1 MKHDR
6 DLTQFNPAAES
17 GDVHEESIKYGPHT
31 GFQSGFRNRD
41 FMTNASFPQTWD
53 LASLAAVPST
63 PEFRTQLDQFKIRL
77 KTLAAAT
84 NDLPAVNAQPDNVS
98 RWVKLIL
105 EYEFVEGT
113 ASDYRSLADCYAAA
127 EAENKSYRKLQA
139 ELAAITPDREQ
150 IATNIEFAFKEATEA
165 DFASLISAD
174 AVLKRNEYF
183 LRTRRRNAELRL
195 PKSQELLAADLGVDG
210 IHGWGRL
217 YDRISSSLKVQVQ
230 EKGQLMLRSP
240 GQVQFDSPQRTI
252 RENNFFALDAAWSTI
267 ADSCADAINHIA
279 GTRLTTYRHVGLRDH
294 LEAPLR
300 ANRMTRETLDT
311 MWSTI
316 SANKPVLKQYLEKKA
331 QLLGIDQLAW
341 YDQWAPLPP
350 LPGVTNADDIS
361 YDQACTWIVDAFQAF
376 SPELGDFARM
386 SLNER
391 WVEAEN
397 RSGKQQG
404 GFCTGFPNAKQSRIF
419 MTYTNSADSMSTLA
433 HELGHA
439 YHSWVLKNEPVFLQD
454 YPMNLAETASTFAEA
469 VLGEQR
475 LQSMTSDYG
484 RLQILDGMLGDAV
497 AFLMNIHARF
507 LFENEFHK
515 QRAAGELSA
524 EQLNAIMEQA
534 QREAYLG
541 ALADG
546 GWNPR
551 FWVSK
556 LHFYITSLPFYN
568 FPYTFGYLLS
578 LGVYA
583 IGKQAGTDFPQNY
596 RRLLLATGAQDAEDA
611 VQSTMG
617 FDLRKPDFWQKSLS
631 IISDR
636 VSQFVQLADTILG
649 KTKSV

>member
-1 MKHDR
+1 
-6 DLTQFNPAAES
+6 
-17 GDVHEESIKYGPHT
+17 
-31 GFQSGFRNRD
+31 
-41 FMTNASFPQTWD
+41 MTTATFPQTWD
-53 LASLAAVPST
+53 LASLAPAPLT
-63 PEFRTQLDQFKIRL
+63 PEFRTQLGQFKTRL
-77 KTLAAAT
+77 KNLATAT
-84 NDLPAVNAQPDNVS
+84 NGLPPVNAEPANVA
-98 RWVKLIL
+98 RWVQLIT
-105 EYEFVEGT
+105 EYEFIEGT

-127 EAENKSYRKLQA
+127 DAENKAYRQLQA

-150 IATNIEFAFKEATEA
+150 IATNVEFAFKETNAA
-165 DFASLISAD
+165 DFVAFVGAD
-174 AVLKRNEYF
+174 PILKRNEYF
-183 LRTRRRNAELRL
+183 LKTRRRNAELRL
-195 PKSQELLAADLGVDG
+195 PKNQELLAADLGVDG

-230 EKGQLMLRSP
+230 EKGKLVLRSP

-300 ANRMTRETLDT
+300 ANRMTRETLET

-316 SANKPVLKQYLEKKA
+316 SANKPVLKKYLEKKA
-331 QLLGIDQLAW
+331 ALMGIEQLAW
-341 YDQWAPLPP
+341 YDQWAPLPQ
-350 LPGVTNADDIS
+350 LPGVANADDIS

-386 SLNER
+386 SLTDR

-397 RSGKQQG
+397 RTGKQQG
-404 GFCTGFPNAKQSRIF
+404 GFCTGFPTAKQSRIF

-439 YHSWVLKNEPVFLQD
+439 YHSWVLKHEPVFLQD

-524 EQLNAIMEQA
+524 DQLNKIMEHA
-534 QREAYLG
+534 QREAYLHG
-541 ALADG
+541 LADD

-583 IGKQAGTDFPQNY
+583 IGKQSGKDFPEKY
-596 RRLLLATGAQDAEDA
+596 RKLLLATGAQDAEDA

-631 IISDR
+631 IITDR
-636 VSQFVQLADTILG
+636 VEQFVKLADQILS
-649 KTKSV
+649 KTKTV